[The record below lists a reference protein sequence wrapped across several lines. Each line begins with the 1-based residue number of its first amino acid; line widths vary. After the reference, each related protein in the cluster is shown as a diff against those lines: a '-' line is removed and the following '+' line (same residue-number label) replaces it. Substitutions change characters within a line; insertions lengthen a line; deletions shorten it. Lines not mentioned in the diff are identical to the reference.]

1 MKWQRH
7 HKTYTY
13 YITYRSQIWL
23 NRTNITKNAW
33 LISFKVPQ
41 HYICRVSYS
50 LLPIRI
56 LDLSVWTSNEQDFV
70 LPWHGNSPWPHQIN
84 TKLVAVHEI
93 RTWNHSARNSASLSY
108 QTGTREQHQGRPCPW
123 WKLAAQ
129 LPRNPSW
136 LQTGAL
142 TKQCD
147 FRPSLTHDK
156 TKKTRLFIVIL
167 SGQGLLCSKRIEY
180 FPFSKGRCSSSKNLP
195 INTRKSS
202 GTSAFCPL
210 LHKNFARLPK
220 SWSTSS
226 WLWPDRKQVR
236 PQLPTI
242 PDIAR

>member
-156 TKKTRLFIVIL
+156 TKNKTFHSNSEWPRSALLQKDWIL
-167 SGQGLLCSKRIEY
+167 SLLERSVQLVQEFADQHTEIFWHFR
-180 FPFSKGRCSSSKNLP
+180 FLP
-195 INTRKSS
+195 SF
-202 GTSAFCPL
+202 AQEFC
-210 LHKNFARLPK
+210 
-220 SWSTSS
+220 
-226 WLWPDRKQVR
+226 
-236 PQLPTI
+236 
-242 PDIAR
+242 